1 MAAAGAQGRRAAL
14 VEVAPLRE
22 LAGRFGRAELETA
35 GLVMARVMDRVVR
48 LAEAAR
54 QKGLWAT
61 GPRKG
66 EEKVAVMAQGGQA
79 DRAWEGE
86 VMELEEEADSVV
98 AHWGGRVGPRVLAW
112 GGMERDS
119 RVAAGE
125 RRGSRGSWGWQE
137 GPFVTAARATCY
149 LRQRQW
155 DHHAP

>member
-22 LAGRFGRAELETA
+22 LVGRFGRAALETA

-54 QKGLWAT
+54 QRGF
-61 GPRKG
+61 GRRG
-66 EEKVAVMAQGGQA
+66 HGREEKVAVMAQGGQA

-137 GPFVTAARATCY
+137 GPFVTAARANCY